1 MRIVGLTN
9 GTPANAQYRVGL
21 PLAALAQRGHQTES
35 HEWTPDAA
43 ERLRSV
49 LRDADAVLLWRLYM
63 DAERRFASALRDA
76 GVAIV
81 WDNDDDLVRVRPQV
95 NTKATVAREQ
105 AHRQL
110 SAVMR
115 LADAVTTTSGELAR
129 RFRRMGAGS
138 VKVIDNYIATDS
150 LQPPRPPREDGV
162 TIGWIAAAEHRAD
175 LKQLQL
181 RSVLERVLRRHPDVR
196 VVSIGVELGIRS
208 DRYTWRRGVDFPQLS
223 AAASEFDIAIAPIAD
238 ASFNRARSRVKLK
251 EYAAAGVPWLAS
263 PIGPYREMGEQ
274 QGGRLVPDALWQR
287 RLEELIG
294 DADARRE
301 LGRRAAA
308 WAQTQTIDVNAEQW
322 EATFAE
328 AVERARGRRGEA
340 AAPPAEPAGDA
351 LAAQPERARGG
362 GGFLRRLTRRDRAG
376 R

>member
-21 PLAALAQRGHQTES
+21 PLAALAQRGHETEA
-35 HEWTPDAA
+35 HEWSPDAA
-43 ERLRSV
+43 ERLRAA
-49 LRDADAVLLWRLYM
+49 LREADAVLMWRLYM
-63 DAERRFASALRDA
+63 EAERRFATALRDA

-95 NTKATVAREQ
+95 NTRATVAREQ
-105 AHRQL
+105 AHREL

-115 LADAVTTTSGELAR
+115 LADVVTTTSGELAR

-150 LQPPRPPREDGV
+150 LQPPRQPRGDGV

-181 RSVLERVLRRHPDVR
+181 RSVLERVLRRHPEAR

-208 DRYTWRRGVDFPQLS
+208 DRYTWRAGVDFSQLS

-263 PIGPYREMGEQ
+263 PVGPYREMGEAH
-274 QGGRLVPDALWQR
+274 GGRLVPDALWQR

-308 WAQTQTIDVNAEQW
+308 WAQTQTIDVNAELW

-328 AVERARGRRGEA
+328 AVQRARGRRGDAPPPA
-340 AAPPAEPAGDA
+340 AAPVEDAAPAPPPAN
-351 LAAQPERARGG
+351 GG
-362 GGFLRRLTRRDRAG
+362 GLLRRLTRRGRAG